1 MRVAH
6 RASGGRRTAEFLQIR
21 LLQIWF
27 LQIWFLQIPAKPNA
41 QPRRFSS
48 AVQVRGP

>member
-27 LQIWFLQIPAKPNA
+27 LRIWFLQILAKPNA
-41 QPRRFSS
+41 RPRRFSP
-48 AVQVRGP
+48 AVQVLGP